1 MGCVFHRPGQ
11 IHSACNGLIW
21 EICFTYYY
29 TYLDFL
35 RLQNTMIMMTQI
47 PRTTAPPPAAPIII
61 TTPLSSPFLCAFLF
75 CTPSSTAAEL
85 DGAVVVEEDCE
96 TEKMTVSM
104 IVLIL
109 LHYNITFYLLLME
122 VQYKCWTPQEKII

>member
-1 MGCVFHRPGQ
+1 
-11 IHSACNGLIW
+11 
-21 EICFTYYY
+21 
-29 TYLDFL
+29 
-35 RLQNTMIMMTQI
+35 MIMMTQI

-75 CTPSSTAAEL
+75 PTPSSTAAEL

-122 VQYKCWTPQEKII
+122 VQYKCWIPQEKII

>member
-1 MGCVFHRPGQ
+1 
-11 IHSACNGLIW
+11 
-21 EICFTYYY
+21 
-29 TYLDFL
+29 
-35 RLQNTMIMMTQI
+35 MIMMTQI

-61 TTPLSSPFLCAFLF
+61 TTPLSFPM
-75 CTPSSTAAEL
+75 PSSTAAEL

-122 VQYKCWTPQEKII
+122 VQYKC

>member
-1 MGCVFHRPGQ
+1 
-11 IHSACNGLIW
+11 
-21 EICFTYYY
+21 
-29 TYLDFL
+29 
-35 RLQNTMIMMTQI
+35 MIMMTQI

-75 CTPSSTAAEL
+75 PTPSSTAAEL
-85 DGAVVVEEDCE
+85 DSAVVVEEDCE

-122 VQYKCWTPQEKII
+122 VQYKCWIPQEKII

>member
-1 MGCVFHRPGQ
+1 
-11 IHSACNGLIW
+11 
-21 EICFTYYY
+21 
-29 TYLDFL
+29 
-35 RLQNTMIMMTQI
+35 MIMMTQI

-61 TTPLSSPFLCAFLF
+61 TTPLSSPS
-75 CTPSSTAAEL
+75 PSTAAEL

-122 VQYKCWTPQEKII
+122 VQYKCWIPQEKII

>member
-1 MGCVFHRPGQ
+1 MGCVFHKPGQ

-75 CTPSSTAAEL
+75 PMPSSTAAEL

-122 VQYKCWTPQEKII
+122 AQYKCWIPQEKII

>member
-1 MGCVFHRPGQ
+1 
-11 IHSACNGLIW
+11 
-21 EICFTYYY
+21 
-29 TYLDFL
+29 
-35 RLQNTMIMMTQI
+35 MIMMTQI

-61 TTPLSSPFLCAFLF
+61 TTPLSSPFLCAVLF
-75 CTPSSTAAEL
+75 ATTSSTAAEL

-122 VQYKCWTPQEKII
+122 VQYKCWIPQEKII

>member
-1 MGCVFHRPGQ
+1 
-11 IHSACNGLIW
+11 
-21 EICFTYYY
+21 
-29 TYLDFL
+29 
-35 RLQNTMIMMTQI
+35 MIMMTQI

-61 TTPLSSPFLCAFLF
+61 TTPLSSPFLCAFVF
-75 CTPSSTAAEL
+75 PPSSTAAEL

-122 VQYKCWTPQEKII
+122 VQYKCWIPQEKII